1 MVAAERRLLSVAG
14 HEVIPLD
21 FENPPGSAEATSAL
35 ARAPWNKS
43 AAMKVVSAVRDESP
57 DVVHVH
63 NTWFALSPAVFP
75 RVSSLGTPVVATF
88 HNYRIVCVNAMLLRD
103 GNLCELCVGRG
114 PWSGVKFACYRG
126 SRPASV
132 AAAATIAVHRRR
144 GTWTSDLAKAIALT
158 EFARSRLEAGGIPA
172 ERIAIVPNFASDPGP
187 RTRSASDSDEVLFVG
202 RLSNEKGIRVLLD
215 AWSQLAD
222 PHLRLTVVGSG
233 PLLEEV
239 KAKASGSIKVVG
251 WLEPAD
257 VLQHMLS
264 ARALVVP
271 SLWYE
276 VQPLVVLEALACG
289 LPVLYSNLG
298 ALGEIVGDGG
308 SPFSAGSPS
317 HLVTRLSEMLDGAE
331 VKRMS
336 DGGRGQFLSRFDTQ
350 RALASRIAL
359 YQEVVRA

>member
-1 MVAAERRLLSVAG
+1 
-14 HEVIPLD
+14 
-21 FENPPGSAEATSAL
+21 
-35 ARAPWNKS
+35 
-43 AAMKVVSAVRDESP
+43 
-57 DVVHVH
+57 
-63 NTWFALSPAVFP
+63 
-75 RVSSLGTPVVATF
+75 
-88 HNYRIVCVNAMLLRD
+88 
-103 GNLCELCVGRG
+103 
-114 PWSGVKFACYRG
+114 
-126 SRPASV
+126 
-132 AAAATIAVHRRR
+132 
-144 GTWTSDLAKAIALT
+144 LT